1 MQGPP
6 SERAT
11 PLSIRLFGSC
21 HVRLNGE
28 PLPRLRSRKGEWLL
42 ALLVLRTGQS
52 IGRDWLAENL
62 WPDSLPD
69 GALASLRQSLKDL
82 RTALGTQG
90 GRIQADTG
98 RRLILDLAGAEVDV
112 REFDLHVRAG
122 DAESLRRAV
131 ALYGG
136 PLLDGCHE
144 TWILAEREERE
155 RAYLNALDRL
165 ARDADSQGNP
175 RAAID
180 YRRQA
185 ARAAP
190 LTESV
195 QRALMTALQHGGETQ
210 AAVEVYQELR
220 RRMYREYGSEPD
232 AETTALFRQ
241 IRATSQSGVR
251 QDTPPSQ
258 ARISHSKLPVP
269 LTPLIGRQVE
279 LAEIESRLLTAR
291 LVTLTGTGGVGKTRL
306 ALAAAAAAAPQFA
319 DGAYFADL
327 SNIQNEV
334 LLLGVISAALGLE
347 QDLGSVHHLTEVLT
361 TRQLLLVFDN
371 CEHLLTATARLA
383 SHLLQRCP
391 HLRILATSREPLG
404 LTGEVRTPVLPLSL
418 PEYLAPGQEITATQ
432 IETIPAARLF
442 SERGAA
448 VCAGFKPTDAEAPL
462 VLQLCRRLD
471 GLPLALELAASLVDV
486 LSLPEILQ
494 HLDDRFRLLSVGDP
508 TKPRRQQTLQAVVDW
523 SYERLDAEE
532 QRLFRR
538 AAAFTGSWSLAAL
551 ETVCVDPQMSQSP
564 VFPVLTR
571 LVRKSLV
578 VPEDTSIGGRRYRML
593 ETLRQYAQQRLDE
606 SGEADRILRR
616 HLQWLAMLVSQAEPE
631 FHGPEQAAT
640 LARLAAEDENLNSL
654 LEWALDPRRDLQD
667 FYDGARLAVRLGR
680 YWQIRG
686 LYRQGRW
693 HLLRALERIPHAE
706 TEDVASL
713 RASLLGWAGF
723 LALYE
728 GNYREVVERT
738 TAALEVWEVRRDDRG
753 RAEALGTLAIAA
765 KDRGDREVARSLFEE
780 SRQLWERVGDARGLA
795 GTVGYLG
802 ILAVDAGNPDEAE
815 ALFERALALRRE
827 LQDIWGIA
835 ASLNN
840 LGRLAASREDLEQAR
855 LLLEE
860 SLGLRRALEDRR
872 SIAITLNS
880 LGALALRQGD
890 TQQAARLFYESLEL
904 VTAIGDRRSIAYS
917 LEAAAQLAVED
928 DQLADGLRLLAAA
941 ARLRATLPAPLSNPE
956 AAEQQLLMDSLRQ
969 RLGEREASR
978 HLAAGDTF
986 TLAQAVTL
994 ARSVLDR
1001 TTAANCD

>member
-6 SERAT
+6 SERAA

-42 ALLVLRTGQS
+42 ALLVLHAGQP

-90 GRIQADTG
+90 GRIQTATG
-98 RRLILDLAGAEVDV
+98 RRLILDLTGAEVDV
-112 REFDLHVRAG
+112 REFDLRVRAG
-122 DAESLRRAV
+122 DVESLQRAIAV
-131 ALYGG
+131 YGG
-136 PLLDGCHE
+136 PLLEGCHE

-165 ARDADSQGNP
+165 ARDADSQGNFT
-175 RAAID
+175 AATG

-185 ARAAP
+185 AGAAP

-251 QDTPPSQ
+251 QDTPRSE

-269 LTPLIGRQVE
+269 LTPLIGRQAE

-306 ALAAAAAAAPQFA
+306 ALAAAAATAPQFA

-327 SNIQNEV
+327 SNIQNDV

-347 QDLGSVHHLTEVLT
+347 QDLGSVHNLTEALT
-361 TRQLLLVFDN
+361 TRQLLLVLDN
-371 CEHLLTATARLA
+371 CEHLLAATAPLA

-432 IETIPAARLF
+432 IATFPAARLF
-442 SERGAA
+442 CERGAA
-448 VCAGFKPTDAEAPL
+448 VRAGFKPADAEAPL

-494 HLDDRFRLLSVGDP
+494 RLDDRFRLLSAGDP
-508 TKPRRQQTLQAVVDW
+508 TKPKRQQTLQAVVDW
-523 SYERLDAEE
+523 SYERLDVEE

-538 AAAFTGSWSLAAL
+538 AAAFGGSWSLTAL
-551 ETVCVDPQMSQSP
+551 EAVCVDPQISPAP
-564 VFPVLTR
+564 VFPVLSR
-571 LVRKSLV
+571 LVRKSLLV
-578 VPEDTSIGGRRYRML
+578 SEDASAGGRRYRML

-616 HLQWLAMLVSQAEPE
+616 HLRWLANLVSQAEPE
-631 FHGPEQAAT
+631 LHGPEQAAT
-640 LARLAAEDENLNSL
+640 LAHLAAEDENLNST
-654 LEWALDPRRDLQD
+654 LEWALDPQRDLQD
-667 FYDGARLAVRLGR
+667 SYDGARLAVRLGR

-693 HLLRALERIPHAE
+693 HLLRALERIPLAE
-706 TEDVASL
+706 TEDVARL

-728 GNYREVVERT
+728 GCYREAVECT
-738 TAALEVWEVRRDDRG
+738 TEALHTWEALRDDRG
-753 RAEALGTLAIAA
+753 RAEALGTLAIAV
-765 KDRGDREVARSLFEE
+765 KDQGDRVSARALFEE
-780 SRQLWERVGDARGLA
+780 SRRLWERVGDVRGLA
-795 GTVGYLG
+795 GTLGYLG
-802 ILAVDAGNPDEAE
+802 ILAVDTGDLDEAE
-815 ALFERALALRRE
+815 ARFQQALALRRE

-840 LGRLAASREDLEQAR
+840 LGRLAASQENLEQAR

-860 SLGLRRALEDRR
+860 SLELRRALGDRR

-880 LGALALRQGD
+880 LGALALKQENALH
-890 TQQAARLFYESLEL
+890 AARLFTESLEL
-904 VTAIGDRRSIAYS
+904 VNTIGDRRSIAYS
-917 LEAAAQLAVED
+917 LESAAQLAVGD
-928 DQLADGLRLLAAA
+928 DQLTDGLRLLAAA
-941 ARLRATLPAPLSNPE
+941 ARLRATLPAPLSAPE
-956 AAEQQLLMDSLRQ
+956 AAEQQRLIDSLRQ
-969 RLGEREASR
+969 RLGERESSR

-986 TLAQAVTL
+986 TLVQAITL
-994 ARSVLDR
+994 AHGVLR
-1001 TTAANCD
+1001 RIATVNCE